1 MSAPSAAPELEDEQE
16 VDLSTG
22 WQRLKVRWWL
32 PLGGLV
38 VGAVVGIALA
48 LSAGSVWRAQTIVYL
63 GQPFAPLGGGQIQSL
78 ATNPRTV
85 GEIIRSESGL
95 KAASQASGIPVSKI
109 RSSISTRELVAAG
122 QLRGINPLIEI
133 TVKGSGKRKVELATA
148 ALADR
153 VVERVSLY
161 VTEKATLL
169 ENQVDVSSA
178 QLAAVEA
185 RIAEAQ
191 TQQDALAENQS
202 LAPVEKLLLSQ
213 NLNAVITTAD
223 ARRSTLQDRPRR
235 RPAAPQPRRERR
247 EEPRRGAGRGEQD
260 DRALEPLV
268 TPRRGA
274 DRAAARCG
282 RRARR
287 RPDRRS
293 PAWVD
298 ALVGLMLEGK
308 RVAVVVP
315 AFDEEQLVGETIR
328 GIPELVDRIIVVDDA
343 SRDGTAAAAEAVGDP
358 RVQVLR
364 HERNAGVGAAI
375 ATGYRRAL
383 EEEIDVTCVMA
394 ADNQMDPAELESL
407 VAPVARGEVEY
418 TKANR
423 LVSGEAWTVIP
434 RTRYLGNAVL
444 SLLTK
449 IASGYWHVADSQA
462 GYTALSLSALRRLDL
477 DRSTRATAFRTTC
490 SSI

>member
-38 VGAVVGIALA
+38 AGAVVGIALA

-148 ALADR
+148 ALAAR

-202 LAPVEKLLLSQ
+202 LAPVERLLLSQ

-223 ARRSTLQDRPRR
+223 ARRSTLQDDLSDARQLLNLAENVEKSRVVE
-235 RPAAPQPRRERR
+235 PAAASKTTARSSRSSLLV
-247 EEPRRGAGRGEQD
+247 GALIGLLLGAVA
-260 DRALEPLV
+260 ALV
-268 TPRRGA
+268 A
-274 DRAAARCG
+274 DPIA
-282 RRARR
+282 ARR
-287 RPDRRS
+287 R
-293 PAWVD
+293 
-298 ALVGLMLEGK
+298 G
-308 RVAVVVP
+308 
-315 AFDEEQLVGETIR
+315 
-328 GIPELVDRIIVVDDA
+328 
-343 SRDGTAAAAEAVGDP
+343 
-358 RVQVLR
+358 
-364 HERNAGVGAAI
+364 
-375 ATGYRRAL
+375 
-383 EEEIDVTCVMA
+383 
-394 ADNQMDPAELESL
+394 
-407 VAPVARGEVEY
+407 
-418 TKANR
+418 
-423 LVSGEAWTVIP
+423 
-434 RTRYLGNAVL
+434 
-444 SLLTK
+444 
-449 IASGYWHVADSQA
+449 
-462 GYTALSLSALRRLDL
+462 
-477 DRSTRATAFRTTC
+477 STP
-490 SSI
+490 SSD